1 MKPSKWINCMA
12 PAFGPPPK
20 YLAGFFVW
28 SLRGS
33 FKVLTLAG
41 SISILTGVTEVA
53 AVLLLG
59 LLIDA
64 ALMSSPENPLADQ
77 IWLFSS
83 GILFFLLSSSKG
95 RIAKYIPKSIVFKL
109 SDDEIISS

>member
-83 GILFFLLSSSKG
+83 GILFCSN
-95 RIAKYIPKSIVFKL
+95 
-109 SDDEIISS
+109 